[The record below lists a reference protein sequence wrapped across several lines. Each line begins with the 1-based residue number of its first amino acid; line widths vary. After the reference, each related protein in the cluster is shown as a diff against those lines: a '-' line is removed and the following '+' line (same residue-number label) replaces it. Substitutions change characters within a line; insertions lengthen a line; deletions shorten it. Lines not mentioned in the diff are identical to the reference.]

1 MQTAQDSV
9 PDSLKGLVSLLRCQI
24 ERQETELRRTRQK
37 LERLLHAHTR
47 QAPRLVIDNKATCG
61 RRVVQTDHGADLVSD
76 ADMQL

>member
-9 PDSLKGLVSLLRCQI
+9 PDNVRGLVSLLRSQI

-47 QAPRLVIDNKATCG
+47 QAPRLVIDNHG
-61 RRVVQTDHGADLVSD
+61 LQTDFGTLALSD
-76 ADMQL
+76 ADMKL